1 MSALALQNFGFN
13 DHLVRVSVVDGNTW
27 FVGQDVCKALGISK
41 YRDALATLDDD
52 ERGSVLVDTLGGRQ
66 MMTIISESG
75 LYALIFKS
83 RKAVAVQFRKWVT
96 GEVLP
101 SIRKAGGYGLDK
113 ALEELR
119 RRQDEMEAA
128 MKLLTESNSQLA
140 ARALAYHPRLFPL
153 TRPDGSR
160 RPQRYPK
167 FWRHLDVRVRVVEL
181 CSQTTIDD
189 ALHRLR
195 NEFGERA
202 PTRSP
207 LGRFWRDF
215 APVLKSPNV
224 ARLGQ

>member
-1 MSALALQNFGFN
+1 MGALALQNFGFN
-13 DHLVRVSVVDGNTW
+13 DHLVRVCEVEGAVW
-27 FVGQDVCKALGISK
+27 FVANDVCACLELKNPSQVIA
-41 YRDALATLDDD
+41 ALDDD
-52 ERGSVLVDTLGGRQ
+52 EKGVHTMDTLGGRQ
-66 MMTIISESG
+66 RVAIISESG

-83 RKAVAVQFRKWVT
+83 RKAVAIQFRKWVT

-101 SIRKAGGYGLDK
+101 SIRKTGEYGLDK

-128 MKLLTESNSQLA
+128 MKLLSTSNSQLA

-189 ALHRLR
+189 AVHRLR
-195 NEFGERA
+195 NEFGDRA

-207 LGRFWRDF
+207 LGRFFKEF
-215 APVLKSPNV
+215 APVLKSQNLVRPN
-224 ARLGQ
+224 Q